1 VSATPSVGTWT
12 APSWTIG
19 NFANG
24 ANAALTIT
32 ATVNASGPY
41 TNTATITGNQTDPTS
56 SNNTSGF
63 TDSRFITDLS
73 VTKIASNTPAVG
85 VMLLLPFQLTTLVR
99 AMLQEWL
106 KQMLF
111 NRVYL

>member
-12 APSWTIG
+12 APNWTIG

-24 ANAALTIT
+24 ANATLTIT

-56 SNNTSGF
+56 SNNTS
-63 TDSRFITDLS
+63 S
-73 VTKIASNTPAVG
+73 VSPTVG
-85 VMLLLPFQLTTLVR
+85 SLLIYQ
-99 AMLQEWL
+99 
-106 KQMLF
+106 
-111 NRVYL
+111 